1 MSGGAANIVITG
13 VGGAANVSIT
23 GVGGAA
29 NIVIA
34 SPVSTE
40 APSLVAAPVLSGSTE
55 VGNTV
60 SCSEGT
66 WEGNPTPTYSYQWK
80 RDGVNISGATSNTYT
95 TVVADIGTELTCEV
109 TATNVVDSA
118 SATTAALTITG
129 DAYYFTAIEPLEAD
143 ALFHLPLQETSGA
156 VAVDS
161 TPLGNDG
168 SYEDGPLLAQSAT
181 PLPPYPLYVDL
192 DGGTIEVPGI
202 DLSGTAPWSVSVWCR
217 FDAGSPNGAIWSLS
231 DGTRDQEIRLLWL
244 AGSLVFQREVIA
256 ARSIV
261 YGSFVPGND
270 NHVIVTY
277 DGANLNMYVNGASVG
292 SISDSSA
299 IDTPTTP
306 FTFNSGSIFGAVAG
320 LVLAGV
326 TLFDRALTPSEVSDI
341 YDAGVA

>member
-1 MSGGAANIVITG
+1 MTTTHILRARRAHHILRPGRVTHVLRADELGDL
-13 VGGAANVSIT
+13 
-23 GVGGAA
+23 
-29 NIVIA
+29 
-34 SPVSTE
+34 STP
-40 APSLVAAPVLSGSTE
+40 PSLVTAPVLSGSAE

-66 WEGNPTPTYSYQWK
+66 WEGNPTPTFTYQWK
-80 RDGVNISGATSNTYT
+80 RDDVNISGATSNTYT
-95 TVVADIGTELTCEV
+95 TVVADIGAELTCEV
-109 TATNVVDSA
+109 TATNAVDSA

-202 DLSGTAPWSVSVWCR
+202 DLSGTAPWSVSVWLR
-217 FDAGSPNGAIWSLS
+217 FNAGSPNGAIWSLS

-244 AGSLVFQREVIA
+244 AGSLFFQREVIA

-261 YGSFVPGND
+261 YGSFVPGNN
-270 NHVIVTY
+270 NHVLITY
-277 DGANLNMYVNGASVG
+277 DGATAVMYVNGADVG
-292 SISDSSA
+292 DLSDNNA
-299 IDTPTTP
+299 IATPTTP
-306 FTFNSGSIFGAVAG
+306 FTFNSGSIFGPITG